1 MYTQVSLSFISVL
14 EDLLADIF
22 NQWLLPALMLAFEFL
37 WDLAVG
43 MIVAFLNDLFFR
55 LFTMLLK
62 VLLILEKIFDVFS
75 CTVGVYVQDANGQM
89 VATSGYVD
97 VTKNSSLI
105 DVLMHSDPIVNAVLG
120 MTAGAFA
127 LCFLITIFAVIRS
140 MGEGIGELKRPVS
153 HVLRQTAKACLTF
166 ALIPLVCIFTVK
178 LAGTTITAVKK
189 YMPNSV
195 SGAYERDAATRVS
208 EALSNTTGMPKR
220 GSKQSSIEKAI
231 AASRI
236 PTANEETRACDLIF
250 YLIVKDALRNKSNEQ
265 YYLSGQHFQ
274 NTIVAKED
282 IDLAQ
287 INWLYAFFETLL
299 VIILFLKLIVE
310 CMVRVFML
318 LILFVVSPY
327 FVAMMP
333 LDDGAKFKRW
343 KEMFVGFT
351 ISVFGPIIAMKTYL
365 VLLPYVVTNS
375 TLDLGFGEAS
385 YYQRANQAITNAI
398 NSAISGGEAAG
409 RPVTVTEG
417 LFRLFFI
424 AAGAFAVY
432 KSQKLMLDLI
442 NPEVSRFL
450 SMSSSGVDA
459 MVSKGL
465 GAATSGVSTGVEKG
479 VGALQNALSKTGG
492 GNGDSGGQ
500 GGSSGGGA
508 GGGGGEK

>member
-1 MYTQVSLSFISVL
+1 MNTPVSLSFISIL
-14 EDLLADIF
+14 EDLMADIF
-22 NQWLLPALMLAFEFL
+22 NEWVIPVIMLAFEYA
-37 WDLAVG
+37 WDLTVG
-43 MIVAFLNDLFFR
+43 LLTAFFSDLFFR

-62 VLLILEKIFDVFS
+62 ILLILEKIFDVFS
-75 CTVGVYVQDANGQM
+75 CTVGVYVQDARGKM

-97 VTKNSSLI
+97 VTKNSSLV
-105 DVLMHSDPIVNAVLG
+105 DVLMSSDVIVNAVLG

-140 MGEGIGELKRPVS
+140 MGEGIGEMKRPVS
-153 HVLRQTAKACLTF
+153 HVLRQATKACLLF

-178 LAGTTITAVKK
+178 LAGVTITAVKK

-195 SGAYERDAATRVS
+195 SGSYERDAVQRVS
-208 EALSNTTGMPKR
+208 EALSNTTGKPKR

-231 AASRI
+231 AASRVA
-236 PTANEETRACDLIF
+236 TANEETRACDLIF
-250 YLIVKDALRNKSNEQ
+250 YLIVKDALRNKNNEQ
-265 YYLSGQHFQ
+265 YYMSGQHFQ

-287 INWLYAFFETLL
+287 INWLYAYFETLL
-299 VIILFLKLIVE
+299 VIFIFLKLIVE
-310 CMVRVFML
+310 AMVRVFML

-375 TLDLGFGEAS
+375 TLNLGFEAS
-385 YYQRANQAITNAI
+385 TYYQISQSMTNAV
-398 NSAISGGEAAG
+398 NTVVTLGGEPTARAVG
-409 RPVTVTEG
+409 FTES

-450 SMSSSGVDA
+450 SMSSGGIDA

-465 GAATSGVSTGVEKG
+465 GAATSGVSTAAKKG
-479 VGALQNALSKTGG
+479 VGAVKDALNKSH
-492 GNGDSGGQ
+492 
-500 GGSSGGGA
+500 
-508 GGGGGEK
+508 GGGGDK